1 MKGTISDTLF
11 AGKESL
17 FVLGFWHGGRRGR
30 CGRDRCNCMI
40 FTSGYVV
47 TVVIMGAG
55 LLGLHAGNLVIV
67 HNYQHWE
74 ALHTMNV
81 DEKEK
86 A

>member
-1 MKGTISDTLF
+1 
-11 AGKESL
+11 
-17 FVLGFWHGGRRGR
+17 
-30 CGRDRCNCMI
+30 MI